1 MEQEGQ
7 QQYYRTD
14 GRYNSV
20 LSDRAVVGEGCYL
33 EDSFV
38 HSRAVVGNGVIL
50 SYLDIHDEV
59 IPDHVVLHGLKQKN
73 GKFVCQDLRSK
84 GQSQGICAVWHG
96 SGKKSRGT
104 WNQRG

>member
-1 MEQEGQ
+1 M
-7 QQYYRTD
+7 
-14 GRYNSV
+14 
-20 LSDRAVVGEGCYL
+20 VGEGCYL

-73 GKFVCQDLRSK
+73 GKFVCRIYGVKDNPKESVLFGMDLENRA
-84 GQSQGICAVWHG
+84 GELGISEDELW
-96 SGKKSRGT
+96 GKREHT
-104 WNQRG
+104 LWQAELYPECD